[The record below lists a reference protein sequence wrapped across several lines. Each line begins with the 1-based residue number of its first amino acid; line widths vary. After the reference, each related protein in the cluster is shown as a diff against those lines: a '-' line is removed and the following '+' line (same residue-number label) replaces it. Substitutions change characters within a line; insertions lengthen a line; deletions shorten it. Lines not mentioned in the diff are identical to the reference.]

1 MNDRKGSRVRNFIRN
16 ISHKSVWQVLG
27 TYLIASW
34 AVISVVGTMTSVLDL
49 PEWFPTVAVGFLL
62 LGLPFVLATA
72 FIQARHLNQSPPEL
86 TGDGPVGNKLSLWKK
101 TALGAVGAL
110 ALRG

>member
-1 MNDRKGSRVRNFIRN
+1 MDDREGNRVRNFIRN

-27 TYLIASW
+27 NYLIASW

-72 FIQARHLNQSPPEL
+72 FTVSYTHQTLPPSDL
-86 TGDGPVGNKLSLWKK
+86 V
-101 TALGAVGAL
+101 
-110 ALRG
+110 